1 MRKRTTPEDR
11 VAPGLFIAAFAC
23 LLYLGGLFVMALLRG
38 PNPVY
43 VYVSGAAVV
52 VFALG
57 IAQAVRVRARN
68 LRARGRQRE

>member
-11 VAPGLFIAAFAC
+11 VAPGLFIAAFGC

-38 PNPVY
+38 PNSLY
-43 VYVSGAAVV
+43 VYVSAGAVV

-57 IAQAVRVRARN
+57 IAQALRVRARN
-68 LRARGRQRE
+68 LRARGRQGE